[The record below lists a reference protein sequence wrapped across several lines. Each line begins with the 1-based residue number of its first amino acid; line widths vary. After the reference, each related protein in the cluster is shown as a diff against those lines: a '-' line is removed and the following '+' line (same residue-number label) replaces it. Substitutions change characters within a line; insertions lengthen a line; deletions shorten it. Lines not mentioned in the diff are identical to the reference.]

1 MNYWFL
7 DRLISMKINFCI
19 IFLVAFS
26 YGLNAR
32 AGWLSNEEFFYS
44 SKEKDSLLLSK
55 EQFRTEMRTELENI
69 LSYWIR
75 NSIDQ
80 ENGGFIGKIDGN
92 DVKYPKADKGLVL
105 NSRILWT
112 FSAAFMHNPKPEY
125 KMMAQRAYSYLM
137 KYFWDKKNGGGYWSV
152 DYLGN
157 PKEKHKQIY
166 GQGFMLYGLSEYYRA
181 FGDKAALNSA
191 IELFKLIEKHGF
203 DKKNG
208 GYFEVATENWQL
220 TDDKVITQGKTDQK
234 KSMNT
239 HLHIIEPYT
248 NLYRVWK
255 DPFLKKQLYG
265 LLNNFIEHIIDK
277 KTQTQILFL
286 TDDWQPRS
294 EIISYGHDIE
304 ASWLLLESAEVLH
317 DKQWIAKIKPFSI
330 GLSDAAQKG
339 IDTDGGMFYET
350 ENEHLKTQKDWWP
363 QAEAMVGFYNSYQIT
378 KDQNYFYQA
387 IKSWN
392 FIKKNL
398 VSKTGEW
405 YWGVNANGEALTNM
419 DKVGMWKC
427 PYHNARACMEMI
439 RRLK

>member
-1 MNYWFL
+1 
-7 DRLISMKINFCI
+7 MKTKFCI
-19 IFLVAFS
+19 IFLIIFS
-26 YGLNAR
+26 YVLNTKA
-32 AGWLSNEEFFYS
+32 AGKTREGVWII

-55 EQFRTEMRTELENI
+55 EQFRTEMKTELENI
-69 LSYWIR
+69 LSYWIK
-75 NSIDQ
+75 NAIDQ

-112 FSAAFMHNPKPEY
+112 FSAAYIHNPKPEF
-125 KMMAQRAYSYLM
+125 KMMAQRAYTYLM
-137 KYFWDKKNGGGYWSV
+137 KYFWDNKNGGGYWSV
-152 DYLGN
+152 DYQGN

-203 DKKNG
+203 DKING
-208 GYFEVATENWQL
+208 GYFEVATENWKL
-220 TDDKVITQGKTDQK
+220 TEDKVITQGKTDQK

-248 NLYRVWK
+248 NLFRVWK

-265 LLNNFIEHIIDK
+265 LLNNFTENIIDK

-286 TDDWQPRS
+286 TDNWQPRS

-304 ASWLLLESAEVLH
+304 ASWLLLETAEVLH
-317 DKQWIAKIKPFSI
+317 DKQWIEKIKPYSLD
-330 GLSDAAQKG
+330 LSRAAQKG
-339 IDTDGGMFYET
+339 IDTDGGMYYET
-350 ENEHLKTQKDWWP
+350 EEGHTKTQKDWWP
-363 QAEAMVGFYNSYQIT
+363 QAEAMVGFYNSFEIS
-378 KDQNYFYQA
+378 KDKTYFDQA
-387 IKSWN
+387 LKSWN

-405 YWGVNANGEALTNM
+405 YWGINTDGQALSKM

>member
-1 MNYWFL
+1 
-7 DRLISMKINFCI
+7 MKTKFCI
-19 IFLVAFS
+19 IFLITFS
-26 YGLNAR
+26 YVLYTKA
-32 AGWLSNEEFFYS
+32 AGKTREGVWII

-55 EQFRTEMRTELENI
+55 EQFRTEMKTELENI
-69 LSYWIR
+69 LSYWIK
-75 NSIDQ
+75 NAIDQ

-112 FSAAFMHNPKPEY
+112 FSAAYIHNPKPEY
-125 KMMAQRAYSYLM
+125 KMMAQRAYAYLM
-137 KYFWDKKNGGGYWSV
+137 KYFWDNKNGGGYWSV
-152 DYLGN
+152 DYKGN
-157 PKEKHKQIY
+157 PKEKHTQIY

-203 DKKNG
+203 DKING
-208 GYFEVATENWQL
+208 GYFEVATESWKL
-220 TDDKVITQGKTDQK
+220 TEDKVITQGKTDQK

-248 NLYRVWK
+248 NLYSVWK

-265 LLNNFIEHIIDK
+265 LLNNFTEHIIDK

-304 ASWLLLESAEVLH
+304 ASWLLLETAEVLH
-317 DKQWIAKIKPFSI
+317 DKQWIEKIKPYSI
-330 GLSDAAQKG
+330 GLSKAAQKG
-339 IDTDGGMFYET
+339 IDTDGGMYYET
-350 ENEHLKTQKDWWP
+350 EEGHTKTQKDWWP
-363 QAEAMVGFYNSYQIT
+363 QAEAMVGFYNSFEIS
-378 KDQNYFYQA
+378 KDKTYFDQA
-387 IKSWN
+387 LKSWD
-392 FIKKNL
+392 FIKENL

-405 YWGVNANGEALTNM
+405 YWGINADGQALSKM

>member
-1 MNYWFL
+1 
-7 DRLISMKINFCI
+7 MKTNFCLI
-19 IFLVAFS
+19 LLVAFS
-26 YGLNAR
+26 YVLNAR
-32 AGWLSNEEFFYS
+32 AGCLTNEDILVI

-55 EQFRTEMRTELENI
+55 ERFRTEMKTELENI
-69 LSYWIR
+69 LSYWIK
-75 NSIDQ
+75 NALDQ

-112 FSAAFMHNPKPEY
+112 FSAAYIHNPKPEY
-125 KMMAQRAYSYLM
+125 KMMAQRAYAYLM
-137 KYFWDKKNGGGYWSV
+137 KYFWDNKNGGGYWSV
-152 DYLGN
+152 DYKGN

-203 DKKNG
+203 DKING
-208 GYFEVATENWQL
+208 GYFEVATESWKL
-220 TDDKVITQGKTDQK
+220 TEDKVITQGKTDQK

-265 LLNNFIEHIIDK
+265 LLNNFTEHIIDK

-304 ASWLLLESAEVLH
+304 ASWLLLETAEVLH
-317 DKQWIAKIKPFSI
+317 DKQWIEKIKPYSI
-330 GLSDAAQKG
+330 GLSKAAQKG
-339 IDTDGGMFYET
+339 IDTDGGMYYET
-350 ENEHLKTQKDWWP
+350 EEGHTKTQKDWWP
-363 QAEAMVGFYNSYQIT
+363 QAEAMVGFYNSFEIS
-378 KDQNYFYQA
+378 KDKTYFDQA
-387 IKSWN
+387 LKSWD
-392 FIKKNL
+392 FIKENL

-405 YWGVNANGEALTNM
+405 YWGINADGQALSKM

>member
-1 MNYWFL
+1 MKTIFC
-7 DRLISMKINFCI
+7 LIL
-19 IFLVAFS
+19 LVAFS
-26 YGLNAR
+26 YVLNAR
-32 AGWLSNEEFFYS
+32 AGCLTNEDILVI

-55 EQFRTEMRTELENI
+55 ERFRTEMKTELENI
-69 LSYWIR
+69 LSYWIK
-75 NSIDQ
+75 NAVDQ

-112 FSAAFMHNPKPEY
+112 FSAAYIHNPKPEY
-125 KMMAQRAYSYLM
+125 KMMAQRAYAYLM
-137 KYFWDKKNGGGYWSV
+137 KYFWDNKNGGGYWSV
-152 DYLGN
+152 DYKGN

-203 DKKNG
+203 DKING
-208 GYFEVATENWQL
+208 GYFEVATENWKL
-220 TDDKVITQGKTDQK
+220 TEDKVITQGKTDQK

-265 LLNNFIEHIIDK
+265 LLNNFTEHIIDK

-304 ASWLLLESAEVLH
+304 ASWLLLETAEVLH
-317 DKQWIAKIKPFSI
+317 DKQWIEKIKPYSI
-330 GLSDAAQKG
+330 GLSKAAQKG
-339 IDTDGGMFYET
+339 IDTDGGMYYET
-350 ENEHLKTQKDWWP
+350 EEGHTKTQKDWWP
-363 QAEAMVGFYNSYQIT
+363 QAEAMVGFYNSFEIS
-378 KDQNYFYQA
+378 KDKTYFDQA
-387 IKSWN
+387 LKSWD
-392 FIKKNL
+392 FIKENL

-405 YWGVNANGEALTNM
+405 YWGINADGQALFKM

>member
-1 MNYWFL
+1 MKTIFC
-7 DRLISMKINFCI
+7 LIL
-19 IFLVAFS
+19 LVAFS
-26 YGLNAR
+26 YVLNAR
-32 AGWLSNEEFFYS
+32 AGCLTNEDILVI

-55 EQFRTEMRTELENI
+55 ERFRTEMKTELENI
-69 LSYWIR
+69 LSYWIK
-75 NSIDQ
+75 NALDQ

-112 FSAAFMHNPKPEY
+112 FSAAYIHNPKPEY
-125 KMMAQRAYSYLM
+125 KMMAQRAYAYLM
-137 KYFWDKKNGGGYWSV
+137 KYFWDNKNGGGYWSV
-152 DYLGN
+152 DYKGN

-203 DKKNG
+203 DKING
-208 GYFEVATENWQL
+208 GYFEVATENWKL
-220 TDDKVITQGKTDQK
+220 TEDKVITQGKTDQK

-265 LLNNFIEHIIDK
+265 LLNNFTEHIIDK

-304 ASWLLLESAEVLH
+304 ASWLLLETAEVLH
-317 DKQWIAKIKPFSI
+317 DKQWIEKIKPYSI
-330 GLSDAAQKG
+330 GLSKAAQKG
-339 IDTDGGMFYET
+339 IDTDGGMYYET
-350 ENEHLKTQKDWWP
+350 EEGHTKTQKDWWP
-363 QAEAMVGFYNSYQIT
+363 QAEAMVGFYNSFEIS
-378 KDQNYFYQA
+378 KDKTYFDQA
-387 IKSWN
+387 LKSWD

-405 YWGVNANGEALTNM
+405 YWGINADGQALFKM

>member
-1 MNYWFL
+1 MKTIFC
-7 DRLISMKINFCI
+7 LIL
-19 IFLVAFS
+19 LVAFS
-26 YGLNAR
+26 YVLNAR
-32 AGWLSNEEFFYS
+32 AGCLTNEDILVI

-55 EQFRTEMRTELENI
+55 ERFRTEMKTELENI
-69 LSYWIR
+69 LSYWIK
-75 NSIDQ
+75 NALDQ

-112 FSAAFMHNPKPEY
+112 FSAAYIHNPKPEY
-125 KMMAQRAYSYLM
+125 KMMAQRAYAYLM
-137 KYFWDKKNGGGYWSV
+137 KYFWDNKNGGGYWSV
-152 DYLGN
+152 DYKGN

-203 DKKNG
+203 DKING
-208 GYFEVATENWQL
+208 GYFEVATENWKL
-220 TDDKVITQGKTDQK
+220 TEDKVITQGKTDQK

-265 LLNNFIEHIIDK
+265 LLNNFTEHIIDK

-304 ASWLLLESAEVLH
+304 ASWLLLETAEVLH
-317 DKQWIAKIKPFSI
+317 DKQWIEKIKPYSI
-330 GLSDAAQKG
+330 GLSKAAQKG
-339 IDTDGGMFYET
+339 IDTDGGMYYET
-350 ENEHLKTQKDWWP
+350 EEGHTKTQKDWWP
-363 QAEAMVGFYNSYQIT
+363 QAEAMVGFYNSFEIS
-378 KDQNYFYQA
+378 KDKTYFDQA
-387 IKSWN
+387 LKSWD
-392 FIKKNL
+392 FIKENL

-405 YWGVNANGEALTNM
+405 YWGINADGQALSKM

>member
-1 MNYWFL
+1 
-7 DRLISMKINFCI
+7 
-19 IFLVAFS
+19 
-26 YGLNAR
+26 
-32 AGWLSNEEFFYS
+32 
-44 SKEKDSLLLSK
+44 
-55 EQFRTEMRTELENI
+55 
-69 LSYWIR
+69 
-75 NSIDQ
+75 
-80 ENGGFIGKIDGN
+80 
-92 DVKYPKADKGLVL
+92 VL

-112 FSAAFMHNPKPEY
+112 FSAAYIHNPKPEY
-125 KMMAQRAYSYLM
+125 KMMAQRAYAYLM
-137 KYFWDKKNGGGYWSV
+137 KYFWDNKNGGGYWSV
-152 DYLGN
+152 DYKGN

-203 DKKNG
+203 DKING
-208 GYFEVATENWQL
+208 GYFEVATESWKL
-220 TDDKVITQGKTDQK
+220 TEDKVITQGKTDQK

-265 LLNNFIEHIIDK
+265 LLNNFTEHIIDK

-304 ASWLLLESAEVLH
+304 ASWLLLETAEVLH
-317 DKQWIAKIKPFSI
+317 DKQWIEKIKPYSI
-330 GLSDAAQKG
+330 GLSKAAQKG
-339 IDTDGGMFYET
+339 IDTDGGMYYET
-350 ENEHLKTQKDWWP
+350 EEGHTKTQKDWWP
-363 QAEAMVGFYNSYQIT
+363 QAEAMVGFYNSFEIS
-378 KDQNYFYQA
+378 KDKTYFDQA
-387 IKSWN
+387 LKSWD
-392 FIKKNL
+392 FIKENL

-405 YWGVNANGEALTNM
+405 YWGINADGQALSKM

>member
-1 MNYWFL
+1 MKTIFC
-7 DRLISMKINFCI
+7 LIL
-19 IFLVAFS
+19 LVAFS
-26 YGLNAR
+26 YVLNAR
-32 AGWLSNEEFFYS
+32 AGCLTNEDILVI

-55 EQFRTEMRTELENI
+55 ERFRTEMKTELENI
-69 LSYWIR
+69 LSYWIK
-75 NSIDQ
+75 NALDQ

-112 FSAAFMHNPKPEY
+112 FSAAYIHNPKPEY
-125 KMMAQRAYSYLM
+125 KMMAQRAYAYLM
-137 KYFWDKKNGGGYWSV
+137 KYFWDNKNGGGYWSV
-152 DYLGN
+152 DYKGN

-203 DKKNG
+203 DKING
-208 GYFEVATENWQL
+208 GYFEVATESWKL
-220 TDDKVITQGKTDQK
+220 TEDKVITQGKTDQK

-265 LLNNFIEHIIDK
+265 LLNNFTEHIIDK

-304 ASWLLLESAEVLH
+304 ASWLLLETAEVLH
-317 DKQWIAKIKPFSI
+317 DKQWIEKIKPYSI
-330 GLSDAAQKG
+330 GLSKAAQKG
-339 IDTDGGMFYET
+339 IDTDGGMYYET
-350 ENEHLKTQKDWWP
+350 EEGHTKTQKDWWP
-363 QAEAMVGFYNSYQIT
+363 QAEAMVGFYNSFEIS
-378 KDQNYFYQA
+378 KDKTYFDQA
-387 IKSWN
+387 LKSWD
-392 FIKKNL
+392 FIKENL

-405 YWGVNANGEALTNM
+405 YWGINADGQALSKM

>member
-1 MNYWFL
+1 MKVISSIFLFGISLFLNQAKANFGRTFDVERKEIDSLENEKRKFRNEMSQELESILNYW
-7 DRLISMKINFCI
+7 IK
-19 IFLVAFS
+19 
-26 YGLNAR
+26 
-32 AGWLSNEEFFYS
+32 
-44 SKEKDSLLLSK
+44 
-55 EQFRTEMRTELENI
+55 
-69 LSYWIR
+69 
-75 NSIDQ
+75 NSIDN
-80 ENGGFIGKIDGN
+80 ENGGFIGKVDGN
-92 DVKYPKADKGLVL
+92 DKTYPKADKGLVL

-112 FSAAFMHNPKPEY
+112 FSAAYIHNPKPEY
-125 KMMAQRAYSYLM
+125 KMMADRAYTYLM

-152 DYLGN
+152 DYLGK
-157 PKEKHKQIY
+157 PKEKHKQMY

-181 FGDKAALNSA
+181 FGDKAALNTA
-191 IELFKLIEKHGF
+191 IKLFKLIEKHGF

-208 GYFEVATENWQL
+208 GYFEVATEDWKI
-220 TDDKVITQGKTDQK
+220 TEDKVITQGKTDQK

-265 LLNNFIEHIIDK
+265 LLANFTEKIIDK

-304 ASWLLLESAEVLH
+304 ASWLLLETAEVLH
-317 DKQWIAKIKPFSI
+317 DKTWIEKIKPFSI

-339 IDTDGGMFYET
+339 IDKDGGMFYEIDGS
-350 ENEHLKTQKDWWP
+350 HLKTQKDWWP
-363 QAEAMVGFYNSYQIT
+363 QAEAMVGFYNSYQISSDL
-378 KDQNYFYQA
+378 KYFHQS
-387 IKSWN
+387 IKSWD

-398 VSKTGEW
+398 LAATGEW
-405 YWGVNANGEALTNM
+405 YWGVGADNKALTNM
-419 DKVGMWKC
+419 DKIGMWKC

-439 RRLK
+439 RRLE

>member
-1 MNYWFL
+1 MKTIFC
-7 DRLISMKINFCI
+7 LIL
-19 IFLVAFS
+19 LVAFS
-26 YGLNAR
+26 YVLNAR
-32 AGWLSNEEFFYS
+32 AGCLTNEDILVI

-55 EQFRTEMRTELENI
+55 ERFRTEMKTELENI
-69 LSYWIR
+69 LSYWIK
-75 NSIDQ
+75 NALDQ

-112 FSAAFMHNPKPEY
+112 FSAAYIHNPKLEY
-125 KMMAQRAYSYLM
+125 KMMAQRAYAYLM
-137 KYFWDKKNGGGYWSV
+137 KYFWDNKNGGGYWSV
-152 DYLGN
+152 DYKGN

-203 DKKNG
+203 DKING
-208 GYFEVATENWQL
+208 GYFEVATESWKL
-220 TDDKVITQGKTDQK
+220 TEDKVITQGKTDQK

-265 LLNNFIEHIIDK
+265 LLNNFTEHIIDK

-304 ASWLLLESAEVLH
+304 ASWLLLETAEVLH
-317 DKQWIAKIKPFSI
+317 DKQWIEKIKPYSI
-330 GLSDAAQKG
+330 GLSKAAQKG
-339 IDTDGGMFYET
+339 IDTDGGMYYET
-350 ENEHLKTQKDWWP
+350 EEGHTKTQKDWWP
-363 QAEAMVGFYNSYQIT
+363 QAEAMVGFYNSFEIS
-378 KDQNYFYQA
+378 KDKTYFDQA
-387 IKSWN
+387 LKSWD
-392 FIKKNL
+392 FIKENL

-405 YWGVNANGEALTNM
+405 YWGINADGQALSKM

>member
-1 MNYWFL
+1 
-7 DRLISMKINFCI
+7 MKKKFCVA
-19 IFLVAFS
+19 FLVAFS
-26 YGLNAR
+26 YAFTTW
-32 AGWLSNEEFFYS
+32 AGSLTNEEILII
-44 SKEKDSLLLSK
+44 SKEKDSLYFSK
-55 EQFRTEMRTELENI
+55 EQFRSEIKTELENI
-69 LSYWIR
+69 LSYWIN

-80 ENGGFIGKIDGN
+80 ENGGFIGKIDGK

-112 FSAAFMHNPKPEY
+112 FSSAYIHNPKPEY

-157 PKEKHKQIY
+157 PKEKHKQVY

-181 FGDKAALNSA
+181 FGDKAALNTA
-191 IELFKLIEKHGF
+191 TELFKLIEKHGY
-203 DKKNG
+203 DKTNG

-220 TDDKVITQGKTDQK
+220 TDDKVITQGKSDQK

-265 LLNNFIEHIIDK
+265 LLNNFTEHIIDK

-286 TDDWQPRS
+286 TDDWKPRS

-304 ASWLLLESAEVLH
+304 ASWLLLETAEVLH
-317 DKQWIAKIKPFSI
+317 DKPWIEKIKPYSI
-330 GLSDAAQKG
+330 GLSDSALKG
-339 IDTDGGMFYET
+339 IDKDGGMFYET
-350 ENEHLKTQKDWWP
+350 EHGHIKTQKDWWP
-363 QAEAMVGFYNSYQIT
+363 QAEAMVGFYNSFQIT
-378 KDQNYFYQA
+378 KDQKYFDQA
-387 IKSWN
+387 QKSWD

-405 YWGVNANGEALTNM
+405 YWGVNANGQALTNM

-439 RRLK
+439 RRLN

>member
-1 MNYWFL
+1 MKTIFC
-7 DRLISMKINFCI
+7 LIL
-19 IFLVAFS
+19 LVAFS
-26 YGLNAR
+26 YVLNAR
-32 AGWLSNEEFFYS
+32 AGCLTNEDILVI

-55 EQFRTEMRTELENI
+55 ERFRTEMKTELENI
-69 LSYWIR
+69 LSYWIK
-75 NSIDQ
+75 NALDQ

-112 FSAAFMHNPKPEY
+112 FSAAYIHNPKPEY
-125 KMMAQRAYSYLM
+125 KMMAQRAYAYLM
-137 KYFWDKKNGGGYWSV
+137 KYFWDNKNGGGYWSV
-152 DYLGN
+152 DYKGN

-203 DKKNG
+203 DKING
-208 GYFEVATENWQL
+208 GYFEVATESWKL
-220 TDDKVITQGKTDQK
+220 TEDKVITQGKKDQK

-265 LLNNFIEHIIDK
+265 LLNNFTEHIIDK

-304 ASWLLLESAEVLH
+304 ASWLLLETAEVLH
-317 DKQWIAKIKPFSI
+317 DKQWIEKIKPYSI
-330 GLSDAAQKG
+330 GLSKAAQKG
-339 IDTDGGMFYET
+339 IDTDGGMYYET
-350 ENEHLKTQKDWWP
+350 EEGHTKTQKDWWP
-363 QAEAMVGFYNSYQIT
+363 QAEAMVGFYNSFEIS
-378 KDQNYFYQA
+378 KDKTYFDQA
-387 IKSWN
+387 LKSWD
-392 FIKKNL
+392 FIKENL

-405 YWGVNANGEALTNM
+405 YWGINADGQALSKM

>member
-1 MNYWFL
+1 MKTIFC
-7 DRLISMKINFCI
+7 LIL
-19 IFLVAFS
+19 LVAFS
-26 YGLNAR
+26 YVLNAR
-32 AGWLSNEEFFYS
+32 AGCLTNEDKLVI

-55 EQFRTEMRTELENI
+55 ERFRTEMETELENI
-69 LSYWIR
+69 LSYWIK
-75 NSIDQ
+75 NAVDQ

-112 FSAAFMHNPKPEY
+112 FSAAYIHNPKPEY
-125 KMMAQRAYSYLM
+125 KMMAQRAYVYLM
-137 KYFWDKKNGGGYWSV
+137 KYFWDNKNGGGYWSV
-152 DYLGN
+152 DYKGN

-203 DKKNG
+203 DKING
-208 GYFEVATENWQL
+208 GYFEVATENWKL
-220 TDDKVITQGKTDQK
+220 TEDKVITQGKTDQK

-265 LLNNFIEHIIDK
+265 LLNNFTEHIIDK

-304 ASWLLLESAEVLH
+304 ASWLLLETAEVLH
-317 DKQWIAKIKPFSI
+317 DKQWIEKIKPYSI
-330 GLSDAAQKG
+330 GLSKAAQKG
-339 IDTDGGMFYET
+339 IDTDGGMYYET
-350 ENEHLKTQKDWWP
+350 EEGHTKTQKDWWP
-363 QAEAMVGFYNSYQIT
+363 QAEAMVGFYNSFEIS
-378 KDQNYFYQA
+378 KDKTYFDQA
-387 IKSWN
+387 LKSWD

-405 YWGVNANGEALTNM
+405 YWGINADGQALFKM

>member
-1 MNYWFL
+1 MKLISKLFLVGISLFIFQNKTAAFFPNESEFEAFSTKIDSLENQKKVFRNEMQKELDNILNYWL
-7 DRLISMKINFCI
+7 K
-19 IFLVAFS
+19 
-26 YGLNAR
+26 NAVD
-32 AGWLSNEEFFYS
+32 
-44 SKEKDSLLLSK
+44 SK
-55 EQFRTEMRTELENI
+55 
-69 LSYWIR
+69 
-75 NSIDQ
+75 
-80 ENGGFIGKIDGN
+80 NGGFIGRVDGN
-92 DVKYPKADKGLVL
+92 DKVYANADKGLVL

-112 FSAAFMHNPKPEY
+112 FSAAYIQNPQPAY
-125 KMMAQRAYSYLM
+125 KMMADRAYNYLM
-137 KYFWDKKNGGGYWSV
+137 EHFWDKKNGGGYWSV
-152 DYLGN
+152 DYLGK
-157 PKEKHKQIY
+157 PKEKHKQMY

-181 FGDKAALNSA
+181 FGNKSALNSA
-191 IELFKLIEKHGF
+191 IELFGLIEKNGY

-208 GYFEVATENWQL
+208 GYFEVATENWEI
-220 TDDKVITQGKTDQK
+220 TEDKVITQGKADQK

-265 LLNNFIEHIIDK
+265 LLNNFTEHIIDK

-304 ASWLLLESAEVLH
+304 ASWLLLETAEVLH
-317 DKQWIAKIKPFSI
+317 DKQWIEKIKPYSI
-330 GLSDAAQKG
+330 GLSKAAQKG
-339 IDTDGGMFYET
+339 IDTDGGMYYET
-350 ENEHLKTQKDWWP
+350 EEGHTKTQKDWWP
-363 QAEAMVGFYNSYQIT
+363 QAEAMVGFYNSFEIS
-378 KDQNYFYQA
+378 KDKTYFDQA
-387 IKSWN
+387 LKSWN

-405 YWGVNANGEALTNM
+405 YWGINADGQALSKM

>member
-1 MNYWFL
+1 
-7 DRLISMKINFCI
+7 MKTNFCLI
-19 IFLVAFS
+19 LLVAFS
-26 YGLNAR
+26 YVLNAR
-32 AGWLSNEEFFYS
+32 AGCLTNEDILVI

-55 EQFRTEMRTELENI
+55 ERFRTEMKTELENI
-69 LSYWIR
+69 LSYWIK
-75 NSIDQ
+75 NALDQ

-112 FSAAFMHNPKPEY
+112 FSAAYIHNPKPEY
-125 KMMAQRAYSYLM
+125 KMMAQRAYAYLM
-137 KYFWDKKNGGGYWSV
+137 KYFWDNKNGGGYWSV
-152 DYLGN
+152 DYKGN

-203 DKKNG
+203 DKING
-208 GYFEVATENWQL
+208 GYFEVATESWKL
-220 TDDKVITQGKTDQK
+220 TEDKVITQGKKDQK

-265 LLNNFIEHIIDK
+265 LLNNFTEHIIDK

-304 ASWLLLESAEVLH
+304 ASWLLLETAEVLH
-317 DKQWIAKIKPFSI
+317 DKQWIEKIKPYSI
-330 GLSDAAQKG
+330 GLSKAAQKG
-339 IDTDGGMFYET
+339 IDTDGGMYYET
-350 ENEHLKTQKDWWP
+350 EEGHTKTQKDWWP
-363 QAEAMVGFYNSYQIT
+363 QAEAMVGFYNSFEIS
-378 KDQNYFYQA
+378 KDKTYFDQA
-387 IKSWN
+387 LKSWD
-392 FIKKNL
+392 FIKENL

-405 YWGVNANGEALTNM
+405 YWGINADGQALSKM